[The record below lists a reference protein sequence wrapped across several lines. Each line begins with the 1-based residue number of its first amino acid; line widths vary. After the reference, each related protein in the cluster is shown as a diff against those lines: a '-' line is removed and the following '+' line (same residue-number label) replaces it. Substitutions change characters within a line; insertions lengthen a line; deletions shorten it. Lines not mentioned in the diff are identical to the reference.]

1 MTETA
6 KATSSFL
13 TQEAY
18 ERLQSELKELSGP
31 GRTEIAKRIEAARD
45 EGDLKENGGYHAAKE
60 EQGKMEARIRQ
71 LQHLLDN
78 ATVGAAPT
86 GEGAIEPGTVVTVEM
101 FGDTEKFLIGSREIT
116 HGGDSIDV
124 YSERSPLG
132 AAILGQQAGDTV
144 SYEAPNGK
152 SIEVKIVSAEAYRP

>member
-1 MTETA
+1 M
-6 KATSSFL
+6 
-13 TQEAY
+13 
-18 ERLQSELKELSGP
+18 
-31 GRTEIAKRIEAARD
+31 
-45 EGDLKENGGYHAAKE
+45 
-60 EQGKMEARIRQ
+60 
-71 LQHLLDN
+71 
-78 ATVGAAPT
+78 
-86 GEGAIEPGTVVTVEM
+86 VTVEM